1 MMLFTLSD
9 IDECTSVDHPHNCDS
24 NANCT
29 DTEGDFECACNG
41 GWTGNGTHCEG
52 RSQSI
57 LTFLFSRRASRGRED
72 TYPALC
78 LGTCNFT
85 LKKSHKGLK

>member
-29 DTEGDFECACNG
+29 DTEGDFECACNN

-57 LTFLFSRRASRGRED
+57 LTVLFSRRASRGWRILPLLSVLELAIH
-72 TYPALC
+72 PENA
-78 LGTCNFT
+78 F
-85 LKKSHKGLK
+85 